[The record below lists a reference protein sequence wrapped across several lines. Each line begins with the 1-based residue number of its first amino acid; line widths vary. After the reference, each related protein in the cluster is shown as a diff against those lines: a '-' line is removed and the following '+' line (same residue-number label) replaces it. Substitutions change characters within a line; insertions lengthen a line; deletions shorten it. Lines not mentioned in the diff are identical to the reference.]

1 MVGMVL
7 MKRDNFMELDRLE
20 YWNNYDV
27 NVLLAEP
34 APANTHSFFPKR
46 VPPSEAGELA
56 LEIPTNK
63 SDWLF
68 LKLQDYEGGSWTG
81 EFEPGVEGISG
92 LYATPSES
100 VLCIVTRGQG
110 YWVPVCT
117 PQTYEVI
124 PSTPIKKVIA
134 VPEAELMIFVDFVRL
149 TAYNADGFAWQT
161 DSLSWDGLKI
171 VEVLRHEING
181 VAWDAPD
188 NKEVPFSVD
197 VKNGSHTGGS
207 SPETYA
213 S

>member
-1 MVGMVL
+1 
-7 MKRDNFMELDRLE
+7 MELDILE
-20 YWNNYDV
+20 YQILYDV
-27 NVLLAEP
+27 DALQSEP
-34 APANTHSFFPKR
+34 ASGTTHSFFLDRK
-46 VPPSEAGELA
+46 PPSEAGELV

-63 SDWLF
+63 SDWLC

-100 VLCIVTRGQG
+100 VLCVVARGQG
-110 YWVPVCT
+110 YWVPVHT
-117 PQTYEVI
+117 PQAYEVI

-134 VPEAELMIFVDFVRL
+134 VPKAELMIFVDFVRL
-149 TAYNADGFAWQT
+149 TAYNPDGFAWQT
-161 DSLSWDGLKI
+161 ESLSWDGLKI
-171 VEVLRHEING
+171 VEVLRHEIKG

-188 NKEVPFSVD
+188 NKEVLFSVD

-207 SPETYA
+207 SPESYT